1 MRSLAQFVTTLATL
15 AALVTLASLAA
26 LPALAEGFDRPIP
39 QAQSATAEFWYAMAC
54 LALLAAMVAVQRLVA
69 RR

>member
-1 MRSLAQFVTTLATL
+1 MRRLIPPLATL
-15 AALVTLASLAA
+15 FAS
-26 LPALAEGFDRPIP
+26 PALAESFDRPIP

-54 LALLAAMVAVQRLVA
+54 IALVASMIAVQKLVS

>member
-1 MRSLAQFVTTLATL
+1 MRRLILPL
-15 AALVTLASLAA
+15 AALLAS
-26 LPALAEGFDRPIP
+26 PALAESFDRPIP

-54 LALLAAMVAVQRLVA
+54 IALIASMIAVQVLVS

>member
-1 MRSLAQFVTTLATL
+1 MRRLILPAATL
-15 AALVTLASLAA
+15 FAS
-26 LPALAEGFDRPIP
+26 PALAESFDRPIP

-54 LALLAAMVAVQRLVA
+54 IALIASMIAVQKLVS

>member
-1 MRSLAQFVTTLATL
+1 MRSLILPLATL
-15 AALVTLASLAA
+15 FAS
-26 LPALAEGFDRPIP
+26 PAVAKSFDRPIP

-54 LALLAAMVAVQRLVA
+54 IALIAAMIAVQQLVS

>member
-1 MRSLAQFVTTLATL
+1 MRRLILPIATL
-15 AALVTLASLAA
+15 FAS
-26 LPALAEGFDRPIP
+26 PAIAESFDRPIP

-54 LALLAAMVAVQRLVA
+54 IALLAAMLAVHGLVS